1 MKIYTLTSM
10 GKYHPLHCEDNIFY
24 QYVGSKYLVAAVMDG
39 CSSGVE
45 SHFAATLYGKSLKKS
60 SQMLP
65 DLKQVLPDL
74 DVERMGKEAV
84 GKFILGQLYEDLK
97 KVRKSLLLNLDE
109 ILSTIVLM
117 IYDLNENAAW
127 INISGDGL
135 VVCNGILKE
144 IDQENMPDYL
154 AYHLDI
160 KFDDWLQNQTQT
172 LEYKNIRD
180 ISISTDGI
188 TKLKKNPQRVSRD
201 VDIIDLFLIQEPKGS
216 QERALF
222 NTYLSLIEEEQY
234 ITYDDLGIIRLMP
247 SPALCVDN

>member
-1 MKIYTLTSM
+1 
-10 GKYHPLHCEDNIFY
+10 
-24 QYVGSKYLVAAVMDG
+24 
-39 CSSGVE
+39 
-45 SHFAATLYGKSLKKS
+45 
-60 SQMLP
+60 MLP

-97 KVRKSLLLNLDE
+97 KVRKNLLLKLDE

-247 SPALCVDN
+247 SPALSVDN